1 MKDTP
6 LQIRD
11 ELRAFL
17 NSGLVNMAEMERV
30 TPLSKSWLSKFRRG
44 EMNNPTI
51 DQLEQVN
58 IYRLAFL
65 KERARAERS
74 SRPSPQSAVKAASP
88 DREAAGAGG
97 AS

>member
-17 NSGLVNMAEMERV
+17 NSGQVNLSEMERV
-30 TPLSKSWLSKFRRG
+30 TPLTKSWLSKFRRG

-51 DQLEQVN
+51 DQLEEVN
-58 IYRLAFL
+58 NYRLAL
-65 KERARAERS
+65 GNRRVKSARS
-74 SRPSPQSAVKAASP
+74 KV
-88 DREAAGAGG
+88 AG
-97 AS
+97 